1 MQHPLSFMYER
12 YSMKILFINLPYYGH
27 VVPTIG
33 LVQELIKQG
42 CEVTYLCPL
51 DWKELIAESGAEFRE
66 YKNHR
71 QLSEQMKNAYA
82 TAESIIEGYDFVI
95 YEQFFFLGKHLAEKY
110 NKPVARIFT
119 APVTNEKL
127 MKEFITSK
135 GPLSIFKYKWIT
147 KAFTKDIVGNI
158 PMKTD
163 NWLDEIIYNPP
174 ALNLVYT
181 LREYQPYEEE
191 FPDEQYKFL
200 GPSIYER
207 NDEVF
212 NFVKGKNPVVYI
224 SLGTVI
230 KGATSFFQSCIE
242 AFRGENIDVII
253 SVGKKFNARKLKSVP
268 HNIHIYN
275 FVPQLKVLKMTDVFV
290 THGGMNSVSEAL
302 SLGTPMVVIPFVSDQ
317 PVNARC
323 VEKIGV
329 GKQLEYSAVNKDNL
343 KKCVLSVLSNNGM
356 KDNIEEVRKLINQAP
371 GNQGGAKMILDYYK
385 QVNFEKNHYLCN

>member
-1 MQHPLSFMYER
+1 
-12 YSMKILFINLPYYGH
+12 MKILFINLPYYGH
-27 VVPTIG
+27 VVSTIG

-42 CEVTYLCPL
+42 CEVTYLMPFEWE
-51 DWKELIAESGAEFRE
+51 DMVTAGGAEFHG

-71 QLSEQMKNAYA
+71 QLSEQIKNAYA
-82 TAESIIEGYDFVI
+82 AAENIVKDFDFVI

-110 NKPVARIFT
+110 HKPAARIFT

-135 GPLSIFKYKWIT
+135 GPLSIFKYKWIA
-147 KAFTKDIVGNI
+147 KAFTKDIAGNI

-174 ALNLVYT
+174 ELNLVYT

-207 NDEVF
+207 KAESFD
-212 NFVKGKNPVVYI
+212 FVKSENPVVYI

-230 KGATSFFQSCIE
+230 KGAVSFFQICIE

-253 SVGKKFNARKLKSVP
+253 SVGKKFKIGKLKNIPS
-268 HNIHIYN
+268 NIHIYN
-275 FVPQLKVLKMTDVFV
+275 FVPQLEVLKMSDVFI

-302 SLGTPMVVIPFVSDQ
+302 NEGVPMVVIPFVSDQ

-323 VEKIGV
+323 VEKLGV
-329 GKQLEYSAVNKDNL
+329 GKRLEYSAVNKESL
-343 KKCVLSVLSNNGM
+343 KECGLSVLSNDDI
-356 KDNIEEVRKLINQAP
+356 KANILKVRTLIEQAP
-371 GNQGGAKMILDYYK
+371 GNKGGAEMIVDYYRK
-385 QVNFEKNHYLCN
+385 SISSAALLE